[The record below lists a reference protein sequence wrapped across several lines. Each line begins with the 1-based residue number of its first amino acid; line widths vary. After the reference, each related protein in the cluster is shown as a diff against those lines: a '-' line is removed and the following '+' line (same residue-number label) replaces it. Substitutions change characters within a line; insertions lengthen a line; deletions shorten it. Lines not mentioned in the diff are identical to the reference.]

1 MLFNKPRFC
10 RIEPAR
16 KTIECFDGTT
26 CSDNNMPVR
35 VRTVKEFVVKLAE
48 EAQQKD
54 AEITNLK
61 KDLESI
67 DPLRDELDVARLT
80 LEQAD
85 LTKEKLRNEVAQLK
99 QKLSDERQKNRQL
112 KEQINDLKLKKIL
125 KDNKVK
131 QTRKGKK

>member
-1 MLFNKPRFC
+1 M
-10 RIEPAR
+10 
-16 KTIECFDGTT
+16 
-26 CSDNNMPVR
+26 
-35 VRTVKEFVVKLAE
+35 
-48 EAQQKD
+48 
-54 AEITNLK
+54 
-61 KDLESI
+61 
-67 DPLRDELDVARLT
+67 DVARLT